1 MKKKKLP
8 EQLFNADKAAL
19 FACMD
24 KIMEGDCSLT
34 APIPFQDAELEQKW
48 QQFMLYILNANNKSV
63 MRLNDAMRAIG
74 DSSCVK
80 IMLEQVSSQSLAIEE
95 MNNSSQELGDSIINI
110 QESASSIRN
119 NSRDIMDTTH
129 TCIKQ
134 LGDSI
139 RIIDD
144 SSAQIE
150 QINGQI
156 ADFKEKALQI
166 NGIVDVVKKLAS
178 KSSLLALNASIEAAR
193 AGEAGRGFSV
203 VASQMQELASNT
215 STSAGSITQYVGEL
229 MSGVENLV
237 NSVQS
242 ATVCLRSGNE
252 EIHNSVESVDAMS
265 RQIAFIVEKID
276 LINEE
281 IRNQSGLTQSF
292 VKAVETLDAN
302 YETLSGECVDTGV
315 HLYHI
320 SRSIDSIRTKMAR
333 GTSRLFPQD
342 WLSVYD
348 VDHLIFTWRLYNNLA
363 GFETLKI
370 SQLNNPKGCKFVK
383 WATSL
388 TDRRVT
394 GSREFR
400 QAVSCH
406 EELHSCACASWEA
419 NDRGDREEALRHF
432 QQALE
437 TYGRFAAAVSSLKKL
452 LEANG
457 DREFTDIKA

>member
-1 MKKKKLP
+1 MKKKKMTD
-8 EQLFNADKAAL
+8 QQINADKAAL

-34 APIPFQDAELEQKW
+34 TLIPFRDAEMEQKW
-48 QQFMLYILNANNKSV
+48 KQFMLYILNANNKSA
-63 MRLNDAMRAIG
+63 MRLNDAMTVIG

-80 IMLEQVSSQSLAIEE
+80 IMLEQVSSQSFAIEE
-95 MNNSSQELGDSIINI
+95 MSSSGRELGESIMNI
-110 QESASSIRN
+110 QESAANIRN
-119 NSRDIMDTTH
+119 NSREVMNTAN

-139 RIIDD
+139 RVIDD

-166 NGIVDVVKKLAS
+166 NGIVDAVKRLAS

-203 VASQMQELASNT
+203 VAGQMQELASNT
-215 STSAGSITQYVGEL
+215 STSTDHITLYVKEL
-229 MSGVENLV
+229 MSGVESLV

-265 RQIAFIVEKID
+265 RQISFITEEID
-276 LINEE
+276 RVGEE
-281 IRNQSGLTQSF
+281 IRNQSVLTQSF
-292 VKAVETLDAN
+292 VKAVEALDAN
-302 YETLSGECVDTGV
+302 YETLSRECVDTGV
-315 HLYHI
+315 HLYRI
-320 SRSIDSIRTKMAR
+320 SRSIDSIRTKMAK
-333 GTSRLFPQD
+333 GTSRLSNQD
-342 WLSVYD
+342 WLTVYA

-370 SQLNNPKGCKFVK
+370 EQLNNPKGCKFGK
-383 WATSL
+383 WATAL
-388 TDRRVT
+388 TDQRIT
-394 GSREFR
+394 DSREFR

-406 EELHSCACASWEA
+406 EELHRCACASWNA
-419 NDRGDREEALRHF
+419 KDKGDKEEAFRQF

-437 TYGRFAAAVSSLKKL
+437 IYGRFNAAIDSLKRF

-457 DREFTDIKA
+457 DSEFTDIKA

>member
-1 MKKKKLP
+1 MKKKKVS
-8 EQLFNADKAAL
+8 EQQFSADRAAL

-34 APIPFQDAELEQKW
+34 TPVPFHDTELEQKW
-48 QQFMLYILNANNKSV
+48 KQFMLYILSANNKST
-63 MRLNDAMRAIG
+63 MRLNDAMTVIG

-95 MNNSSQELGDSIINI
+95 MNSSSRELGDSIMNI
-110 QESASSIRN
+110 QESASSIRD
-119 NSRDIMDTTH
+119 NSREIMSTTDICT
-129 TCIKQ
+129 KQ
-134 LGDSI
+134 LSDSI

-144 SSAQIE
+144 SSVQIE

-178 KSSLLALNASIEAAR
+178 KSNLLALNASIEAAR

-203 VASQMQELASNT
+203 VAGQMQELAMNT
-215 STSAGSITQYVGEL
+215 STSADHITQYVGEL
-229 MSGVENLV
+229 MAGVENLV
-237 NSVQS
+237 KSVHS
-242 ATVCLRSGNE
+242 ATACLQSGNE
-252 EIHNSVESVDAMS
+252 EIHNTVESVDAMS
-265 RQIAFIVEKID
+265 RQISSITEEID

-281 IRNQSGLTQSF
+281 ISNQSGLTQSF
-292 VKAVETLDAN
+292 VKAVEALDAN
-302 YETLSGECVDTGV
+302 YETLSRECVDTGV

-320 SRSIDSIRTKMAR
+320 SRNIDSIRTKMAK
-333 GTSRLFPQD
+333 GISRLFPQD
-342 WLSVYD
+342 WLTVYA

-370 SQLNNPKGCKFVK
+370 SQLNNPKGCKFGK

-388 TDRRVT
+388 TDQRIT
-394 GSREFR
+394 GSREFT

-406 EELHSCACASWEA
+406 EELHRCACASWEA
-419 NDRGDREEALRHF
+419 KDQGDREEALRQF
-432 QQALE
+432 RQALE
-437 TYGRFAAAVSSLKKL
+437 IYGRFSAAIDSLKRL